1 MKVILYIQFLYFEG
15 RSSSVPP
22 PCNRRTES
30 SHKRVKQYTDKL
42 LSIQGT
48 KYRNQQEDHQQNRS
62 QNHRGSPSKSC
73 DLAPIPE
80 ERHSMLLEHETSLSG
95 LSDVKMRNERL
106 RDEFFKDF
114 LPSPPKS
121 QYSQNSLKRKKEAI
135 SANLNAMLESKQTAV
150 SETKQLTPVN
160 PLLSR
165 TPSRSR
171 SASPMTFT
179 SSVKV
184 QYKPRICPDSQLL
197 VQNCDSCGNELSFD
211 LSRSK
216 SATAV
221 LNASNGIFHAT
232 PYEEPDEEIP
242 PPRPPLP
249 MNYVDEQQ
257 SKYFL
262 SLPRDWHSLARSAS
276 FSTMLYS

>member
-1 MKVILYIQFLYFEG
+1 
-15 RSSSVPP
+15 
-22 PCNRRTES
+22 
-30 SHKRVKQYTDKL
+30 
-42 LSIQGT
+42 
-48 KYRNQQEDHQQNRS
+48 
-62 QNHRGSPSKSC
+62 
-73 DLAPIPE
+73 
-80 ERHSMLLEHETSLSG
+80 MLLEHETTLSG
-95 LSDVKMRNERL
+95 LSDVKMRNESL
-106 RDEFFKDF
+106 RHEFFKDF
-114 LPSPPKS
+114 LPLSPNSPS
-121 QYSQNSLKRKKEAI
+121 QYSQNSLKRKKDAI
-135 SANLNAMLESKQTAV
+135 SANLNAMLESKQA
-150 SETKQLTPVN
+150 ETRQLTPVN
-160 PLLSR
+160 PLLLSSR

-171 SASPMTFT
+171 SASPITFT

-184 QYKPRICPDSQLL
+184 QYKPRICPDQQQFL
-197 VQNCDSCGNELSFD
+197 VQNCDSCGNELAFD

-232 PYEEPDEEIP
+232 PYEEPLENEEIP

-249 MNYVDEQQ
+249 MSYVDEQQ

>member
-1 MKVILYIQFLYFEG
+1 MPKHFLFKG

-30 SHKRVKQYTDKL
+30 SRHRVKQYTDKL

-48 KYRNQQEDHQQNRS
+48 KYRNTEENRKA
-62 QNHRGSPSKSC
+62 SPTKSC

-80 ERHSMLLEHETSLSG
+80 ERHSMLLELSEST
-95 LSDVKMRNERL
+95 SDVKMRNETL
-106 RDEFFKDF
+106 RHEFFKDL
-114 LPSPPKS
+114 LPLSQNS

-135 SANLNAMLESKQTAV
+135 SANLNAMLESKQAADQTQHLA
-150 SETKQLTPVN
+150 PVN
-160 PLLSR
+160 PLTR

-171 SASPMTFT
+171 SGSPITFT

-184 QYKPRICPDSQLL
+184 QYKPKIQPLYGSNQFM
-197 VQNCDSCGNELSFD
+197 VQNCDSCGNSFD

-221 LNASNGIFHAT
+221 LNATNGIFHAK
-232 PYEEPDEEIP
+232 PYEEPEEVEEIP

-249 MNYVDEQQ
+249 MNYVGEEQ